1 MGYNRGMKIRVLLF
15 AVLAQKAGV
24 REIALDLPEGATV
37 GDALQRITEAHPAIT
52 DHRKGL
58 SIAVNMSYVGQ
69 GQALGDGD
77 ELALIPPVSGG

>member
-24 REIALDLPEGATV
+24 REMTLDLPEGASV
-37 GDALQRITEAHPAIT
+37 GDALHRITEAHPAIA

-58 SIAVNMSYVGQ
+58 SVAVNMSYVGQ
-69 GQALGDGD
+69 GQTLADGD